1 MLRKMQ
7 CCAQLNEAII
17 DVFIQTI
24 LFISVYNLQ
33 LKMIVDVTLNWITYF
48 EYVTNWNFIYHFVDN
63 FVSRVKDGLKY
74 LRVKC
79 FVFLL

>member
-1 MLRKMQ
+1 
-7 CCAQLNEAII
+7 
-17 DVFIQTI
+17 
-24 LFISVYNLQ
+24 
-33 LKMIVDVTLNWITYF
+33 MIAAVTLNWITYF

-63 FVSRVKDGLKY
+63 IVSRVKDGLKY